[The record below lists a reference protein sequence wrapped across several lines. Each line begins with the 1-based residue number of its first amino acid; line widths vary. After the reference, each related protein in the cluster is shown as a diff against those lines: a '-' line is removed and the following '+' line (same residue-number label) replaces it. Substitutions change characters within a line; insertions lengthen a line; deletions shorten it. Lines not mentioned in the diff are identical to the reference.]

1 VREARFLHSRRLVT
15 RHALHHA
22 IPPPSPLI
30 FAGRG
35 TEFLVKWY
43 KVELS
48 DDKTEIVAIAPH
60 GKCIEY
66 MRPLEFVKADAKYDI
81 IDPPSSWATRVPLTL
96 NV

>member
-1 VREARFLHSRRLVT
+1 MHYTTPS
-15 RHALHHA
+15 
-22 IPPPSPLI
+22 PPPSPLI